1 MIKMFKDFNLSDDEV
16 FEIVQK
22 YGNLINMYSKING
35 RLNEDLRQEIII
47 SIYTSLTKN
56 REK

>member
-1 MIKMFKDFNLSDDEV
+1 MFKDFNLSDDEV

-35 RLNEDLRQEIII
+35 SLNEDLRQEIII
-47 SIYTSLTKN
+47 SIYNSLTKN

>member
-16 FEIVQK
+16 FEIIKK
-22 YGNLINMYSKING
+22 YENLVNRYSKING
-35 RLNEDLRQEIII
+35 SLNEDLRQEIII
-47 SIYTSLTKN
+47 SIYNSLTKN

>member
-1 MIKMFKDFNLSDDEV
+1 MKMFRDFNLSDDEV
-16 FEIVQK
+16 FEIIK
-22 YGNLINMYSKING
+22 EYENLINRYSKING

>member
-22 YGNLINMYSKING
+22 YENLINMYSKING
-35 RLNEDLRQEIII
+35 SLNEDLRQEIII

>member
-1 MIKMFKDFNLSDDEV
+1 MFKDFNLSDDEV

-22 YGNLINMYSKING
+22 YENLINMYSDING
-35 RLNEDLRQEIII
+35 NLNEDLRQEIII
-47 SIYTSLTKN
+47 GIYMALTKN

>member
-35 RLNEDLRQEIII
+35 SLNEDLRQEIII
-47 SIYTSLTKN
+47 SIYNSLTKN

>member
-1 MIKMFKDFNLSDDEV
+1 MFKYFNLSDDEV

-22 YGNLINMYSKING
+22 YENLINMYSKING
-35 RLNEDLRQEIII
+35 SLNEDLRQEIII

>member
-1 MIKMFKDFNLSDDEV
+1 MFKDFNLSDDEV

-22 YGNLINMYSKING
+22 YENLINMYSKING

-47 SIYTSLTKN
+47 SIYNSLTKN

>member
-1 MIKMFKDFNLSDDEV
+1 MFKDFNLSDDEV
-16 FEIVQK
+16 FEIIKK
-22 YGNLINMYSKING
+22 YENLINRYSKING
-35 RLNEDLRQEIII
+35 SLNEDLRQEIII